1 MLFLVRD
8 HNRNAG
14 VVGHGGSIAALPI
27 WGVRRCPDPTPRRLP
42 LLQRLVQHG
51 VWMLLCPSA
60 GNGGRLGLFERLRG
74 SRPGLRALL
83 RPAVLGLGQARWQ
96 GLERSGGVIVR
107 VFSLT
112 ELRKMQTLKKEHGP
126 VDTSSNGSKI
136 MVLKSTLA
144 EVSEELSAN
153 VEMLLTEVS
162 GKSKSSAC
170 RRKREFIPDEKKDAM
185 YWEKRRKN
193 NEAAKRSREK
203 RRLNDLVLENKL
215 IALGEENTTLKAE
228 LLSLKLKFGLISSA
242 AYAQEIQKLGSATA
256 AYFQDYQS
264 PKSNINSFVD
274 EHEPSIVGSS
284 CISVIKHSPQSSMSD
299 VSETSTV
306 EHTQPSRIQS
316 NCRSPE
322 NKFQIIK
329 QEPVELERETRDDR
343 SSQKASI
350 YPHYMGAT
358 INMYSHS
365 PPLFQVNRFSG
376 NSPRTSETDD
386 NAVVKSFNGEDEQQ
400 VPKGP
405 IHSPAEHKNIRATV
419 KVPEVNSS
427 ALPHKLRIKAKAMQ
441 VKVEAVDNDYD
452 AAQKLSS
459 PIDMSSKRHAELE
472 KHTAQNLVHSS
483 LTPFSVQ
490 VTNIQDWSLKP
501 ELWHQKELNVKIQ
514 SGCKTGVVEIKD
526 NIYNVSESENLYL
539 KQGIA
544 NLSAETE
551 QAALGN

>member
-1 MLFLVRD
+1 M
-8 HNRNAG
+8 
-14 VVGHGGSIAALPI
+14 
-27 WGVRRCPDPTPRRLP
+27 
-42 LLQRLVQHG
+42 Q
-51 VWMLLCPSA
+51 
-60 GNGGRLGLFERLRG
+60 
-74 SRPGLRALL
+74 
-83 RPAVLGLGQARWQ
+83 
-96 GLERSGGVIVR
+96 
-107 VFSLT
+107 
-112 ELRKMQTLKKEHGP
+112 LRKMQTLKKEHGP
-126 VDTSSNGSKI
+126 VDSSNVDKI

-144 EVSEELSAN
+144 EVSEELSTN
-153 VEMLLTEVS
+153 EDILLTEASS
-162 GKSKSSAC
+162 GKQSSAC

-215 IALGEENTTLKAE
+215 IALGEENATLKAE

-242 AYAQEIQKLGSATA
+242 AYAQEIQKLSSSTTV
-256 AYFQDYQS
+256 YFQDYQS
-264 PKSNINSFVD
+264 SKSNINFVD
-274 EHEPSIVGSS
+274 EHEPSVGSS

-299 VSETSTV
+299 VSEVSSV

-329 QEPVELERETRDDR
+329 QEPMELEREPRDDR
-343 SSQKASI
+343 GSASI
-350 YPHYMGAT
+350 YPNYMGAT
-358 INMYSHS
+358 FNVYSHS
-365 PPLFQVNRFSG
+365 PPLLQVNRSSS
-376 NSPRTSETDD
+376 NSPRTTDD
-386 NAVVKSFNGEDEQQ
+386 GVVGKSSDGEDEQQ
-400 VPKGP
+400 VQGP
-405 IHSPAEHKNIRATV
+405 IHSPVEHKNVHATV

-441 VKVEAVDNDYD
+441 VKVEAMDNDYD
-452 AAQKLSS
+452 ATQKLSS
-459 PIDMSSKRHAELE
+459 PIDMFKRHFELE
-472 KHTAQNLVHSS
+472 KHGAQNLVHSS
-483 LTPFSVQ
+483 HTPFSVQ

-544 NLSAETE
+544 NLSAEVASLKRLITT
-551 QAALGN
+551 QQISASDSG

>member
-1 MLFLVRD
+1 M
-8 HNRNAG
+8 
-14 VVGHGGSIAALPI
+14 
-27 WGVRRCPDPTPRRLP
+27 
-42 LLQRLVQHG
+42 Q
-51 VWMLLCPSA
+51 
-60 GNGGRLGLFERLRG
+60 
-74 SRPGLRALL
+74 
-83 RPAVLGLGQARWQ
+83 
-96 GLERSGGVIVR
+96 
-107 VFSLT
+107 
-112 ELRKMQTLKKEHGP
+112 LRKMQTLKKEHGP
-126 VDTSSNGSKI
+126 VDTSSNVDKI
-136 MVLKSTLA
+136 IVLKSSLA
-144 EVSEELSAN
+144 EVSEEFSTN
-153 VEMLLTEVS
+153 EDILLTEASS

-215 IALGEENTTLKAE
+215 IALGEENATLKAE

-242 AYAQEIQKLGSATA
+242 AYAQEIQKLSSSTTV
-256 AYFQDYQS
+256 YFQDYQS
-264 PKSNINSFVD
+264 SKSNISSFVD

-284 CISVIKHSPQSSMSD
+284 CISVIKHSPQSSISD
-299 VSETSTV
+299 VSEIPSV
-306 EHTQPSRIQS
+306 EHTQPSRIQG

-329 QEPVELERETRDDR
+329 QEPMELEREPREDR
-343 SSQKASI
+343 GSYKASI
-350 YPHYMGAT
+350 YPSYMGAT
-358 INMYSHS
+358 FNMYSHS
-365 PPLFQVNRFSG
+365 PPLLQVNRSSS

-386 NAVVKSFNGEDEQQ
+386 GVVGKSSDGEDEQQ

-405 IHSPAEHKNIRATV
+405 IHSPVEHKNVHATV

-441 VKVEAVDNDYD
+441 VKVEAMDNDYD
-452 AAQKLSS
+452 TTRKLSS
-459 PIDMSSKRHAELE
+459 PIDMSSKRHFELE
-472 KHTAQNLVHSS
+472 KHGAQNLVHSS
-483 LTPFSVQ
+483 HTPFSVQ

-526 NIYNVSESENLYL
+526 NIYNVSDSENLYL

-544 NLSAETE
+544 SLSAEVASLKRLITT
-551 QAALGN
+551 QQISASDSG

>member
-1 MLFLVRD
+1 M
-8 HNRNAG
+8 
-14 VVGHGGSIAALPI
+14 
-27 WGVRRCPDPTPRRLP
+27 
-42 LLQRLVQHG
+42 Q
-51 VWMLLCPSA
+51 
-60 GNGGRLGLFERLRG
+60 
-74 SRPGLRALL
+74 
-83 RPAVLGLGQARWQ
+83 
-96 GLERSGGVIVR
+96 
-107 VFSLT
+107 
-112 ELRKMQTLKKEHGP
+112 LRKMQTLKKEHGP
-126 VDTSSNGSKI
+126 VDTNGDKI

-153 VEMLLTEVS
+153 VEMLLTEAS

-203 RRLNDLVLENKL
+203 RRLNDLVLESKL
-215 IALGEENTTLKAE
+215 IALGEENATLKAE
-228 LLSLKLKFGLISSA
+228 LLSLKLKFGLITSA

-256 AYFQDYQS
+256 VYFQDYQS

-284 CISVIKHSPQSSMSD
+284 YISVIKHSPQSSMSD
-299 VSETSTV
+299 MSEISSL
-306 EHTQPSRIQS
+306 EHTQSSCMQN
-316 NCRSPE
+316 NCRNPE

-329 QEPVELERETRDDR
+329 QEPVELEREIRDDR

-350 YPHYMGAT
+350 YPQYMGT
-358 INMYSHS
+358 TFNRYSHS
-365 PPLFQVNRFSG
+365 PPLLQVNRSSS
-376 NSPRTSETDD
+376 NSPRTPETDD
-386 NAVVKSFNGEDEQQ
+386 NAVGKSSDGEDEQQ

-405 IHSPAEHKNIRATV
+405 IHSPVEHKSICATV

-459 PIDMSSKRHAELE
+459 RIDMSSKRHAELE
-472 KHTAQNLVHSS
+472 KHTAHKLVHSS

-490 VTNIQDWSLKP
+490 VTNIQDCSFKP
-501 ELWHQKELNVKIQ
+501 ELWHQKELNVRIQ
-514 SGCKTGVVEIKD
+514 SGCKAEIVEIKD
-526 NIYNVSESENLYL
+526 SIFSVSESEKLYL
-539 KQGIA
+539 KQGMA
-544 NLSAETE
+544 NLSAEVAFLERIIST
-551 QAALGN
+551 QQISASDWL

>member
-1 MLFLVRD
+1 M
-8 HNRNAG
+8 
-14 VVGHGGSIAALPI
+14 
-27 WGVRRCPDPTPRRLP
+27 
-42 LLQRLVQHG
+42 Q
-51 VWMLLCPSA
+51 
-60 GNGGRLGLFERLRG
+60 
-74 SRPGLRALL
+74 
-83 RPAVLGLGQARWQ
+83 
-96 GLERSGGVIVR
+96 
-107 VFSLT
+107 
-112 ELRKMQTLKKEHGP
+112 LRKMQTLKKEHGP
-126 VDTSSNGSKI
+126 VDTNEDI
-136 MVLKSTLA
+136 
-144 EVSEELSAN
+144 
-153 VEMLLTEVS
+153 LLTEASS

-215 IALGEENTTLKAE
+215 IALGEENATLKAE

-242 AYAQEIQKLGSATA
+242 AYAQEIQKLSSSTTV
-256 AYFQDYQS
+256 YFQDYQS
-264 PKSNINSFVD
+264 SKSNINSFVD

-299 VSETSTV
+299 VSEMSSV

-316 NCRSPE
+316 SCRSPE

-329 QEPVELERETRDDR
+329 QEPMELEREPRDDR
-343 SSQKASI
+343 GSYKASI
-350 YPHYMGAT
+350 YPNYMGT
-358 INMYSHS
+358 TFNVYSHS
-365 PPLFQVNRFSG
+365 PPLLQVNRSSS

-386 NAVVKSFNGEDEQQ
+386 GVVGKSSDGEDEQQ

-405 IHSPAEHKNIRATV
+405 IHSPVEHKNVRATV

-441 VKVEAVDNDYD
+441 VKVEAMDNDYD
-452 AAQKLSS
+452 ATQKLSS
-459 PIDMSSKRHAELE
+459 PIDMSSKRHFELE
-472 KHTAQNLVHSS
+472 KHGAQNLVHSS
-483 LTPFSVQ
+483 HTPFSVQ

-544 NLSAETE
+544 NLSAEVASLKRLITT
-551 QAALGN
+551 QQISASDSG

>member
-1 MLFLVRD
+1 M
-8 HNRNAG
+8 
-14 VVGHGGSIAALPI
+14 
-27 WGVRRCPDPTPRRLP
+27 
-42 LLQRLVQHG
+42 Q
-51 VWMLLCPSA
+51 
-60 GNGGRLGLFERLRG
+60 
-74 SRPGLRALL
+74 
-83 RPAVLGLGQARWQ
+83 
-96 GLERSGGVIVR
+96 
-107 VFSLT
+107 
-112 ELRKMQTLKKEHGP
+112 LRKMQTLKKEHGP
-126 VDTSSNGSKI
+126 VDTNGDKI

-144 EVSEELSAN
+144 EVPEELSAN
-153 VEMLLTEVS
+153 VEMLLTEAS

-203 RRLNDLVLENKL
+203 RRLNDLVLESKL
-215 IALGEENTTLKAE
+215 IALGEENATLKAE
-228 LLSLKLKFGLISSA
+228 LLSLKLKFGLITSA
-242 AYAQEIQKLGSATA
+242 AYAQEIQKLGSSTTV
-256 AYFQDYQS
+256 YFQDYQS
-264 PKSNINSFVD
+264 SKSNINSFVD

-299 VSETSTV
+299 MSEISSL
-306 EHTQPSRIQS
+306 EHIQS
-316 NCRSPE
+316 SCMRNNCRSPE

-329 QEPVELERETRDDR
+329 QEPMELERETRDDR

-350 YPHYMGAT
+350 YPHYMGT
-358 INMYSHS
+358 TFNRYSHS
-365 PPLFQVNRFSG
+365 PPLLQVNRSSS
-376 NSPRTSETDD
+376 NSPRTSETYD
-386 NAVVKSFNGEDEQQ
+386 NAVGKSSDGEDEQQ

-405 IHSPAEHKNIRATV
+405 IHSPVEHKNIHATV

-427 ALPHKLRIKAKAMQ
+427 ALPHKLRIKAKAIQ

-452 AAQKLSS
+452 AAQKLS

-544 NLSAETE
+544 NLSAEVAFLKRIIST
-551 QAALGN
+551 QQISASDSG

>member
-1 MLFLVRD
+1 M
-8 HNRNAG
+8 
-14 VVGHGGSIAALPI
+14 
-27 WGVRRCPDPTPRRLP
+27 
-42 LLQRLVQHG
+42 Q
-51 VWMLLCPSA
+51 
-60 GNGGRLGLFERLRG
+60 
-74 SRPGLRALL
+74 
-83 RPAVLGLGQARWQ
+83 
-96 GLERSGGVIVR
+96 
-107 VFSLT
+107 
-112 ELRKMQTLKKEHGP
+112 LRKMQTLKKEHGP
-126 VDTSSNGSKI
+126 VDTSSNVDKI
-136 MVLKSTLA
+136 MVLKSTLS
-144 EVSEELSAN
+144 EVSEDLPTNEDI
-153 VEMLLTEVS
+153 LLTEASS

-215 IALGEENTTLKAE
+215 IALGEENATLKAE

-242 AYAQEIQKLGSATA
+242 AYAQEIQKLSSSTTV
-256 AYFQDYQS
+256 YFQDYQS
-264 PKSNINSFVD
+264 SKSNISSFAD

-299 VSETSTV
+299 VSEIAST
-306 EHTQPSRIQS
+306 EHTQPSRIQN

-329 QEPVELERETRDDR
+329 QEPMELEREPRDDR
-343 SSQKASI
+343 GSYKTSI
-350 YPHYMGAT
+350 YPNYMGT
-358 INMYSHS
+358 TFNVYSHS
-365 PPLFQVNRFSG
+365 PPLLQVNRSSS

-386 NAVVKSFNGEDEQQ
+386 GVVGKSSDGEDEQQ

-405 IHSPAEHKNIRATV
+405 IHSPVEHKNVHATV

-441 VKVEAVDNDYD
+441 VKVEAMDNDYD
-452 AAQKLSS
+452 ATQKLSS
-459 PIDMSSKRHAELE
+459 PIDMSSKRHFELE
-472 KHTAQNLVHSS
+472 KHGAQSLVHSS
-483 LTPFSVQ
+483 HTPFSVQ

-544 NLSAETE
+544 NLSAEVASLKRLITT
-551 QAALGN
+551 QQISASDSG